1 MNAIAWAYLE
11 NIVLVLCATA
21 LAYAWDTA
29 RPFLLLL
36 CSNTIKTKTK
46 GDA

>member
-11 NIVLVLCATA
+11 NIVLVVCATA

-29 RPFLLLL
+29 WPLLLL
-36 CSNTIKTKTK
+36 ICTNTIRTKTGGK
-46 GDA
+46 